1 MVTYRATPNVP
12 SDLAPWLENLIAA
25 RRDEAE
31 GSWRI
36 LTPWDQTVPA
46 LVRMTKGDTF
56 EQLGKHFGTSIDTAW
71 RYVDE
76 AVEALAALTPTLEQ
90 VLAASGERRRPLL
103 DGTLIPAWRRTT
115 VATGQNPDPL
125 YSGKHRDHGVNVQA
139 LTAPEGEL
147 VLLGGARPGSTHDL
161 TAARADGIVEA
172 VTAADVETTADS
184 GYQGAG
190 GTVRTPI
197 KHPRG
202 RDTTAGNG
210 RPTPRSPSCGRQPST
225 PSPNSSGGASST
237 VSASARTKPRE
248 SRTRSSLSTANDLH
262 SSHSGSEVLTVWPKT
277 QKAGPGS
284 RSCPTVPLIN
294 TVVHPPA
301 SVHHAERLQGRA

>member
-12 SDLAPWLENLIAA
+12 SDLASWLENLITA

-56 EQLGKHFGTSIDTAW
+56 EQPGKHFGTSTDTAW

-139 LTAPEGEL
+139 LAAPEGEL

-202 RDTTAGNG
+202 KGHNG
-210 RPTPRSPSCGRQPST
+210 WERQADSALAKPRAAAEHPLAQLKRWRVLDRLRI
-225 PSPNSSGGASST
+225 SPNKATGITHA
-237 VSASARTKPRE
+237 V
-248 SRTRSSLSTANDLH
+248 RSSRQRD
-262 SSHSGSEVLTVWPKT
+262 GCGV
-277 QKAGPGS
+277 
-284 RSCPTVPLIN
+284 
-294 TVVHPPA
+294 
-301 SVHHAERLQGRA
+301 